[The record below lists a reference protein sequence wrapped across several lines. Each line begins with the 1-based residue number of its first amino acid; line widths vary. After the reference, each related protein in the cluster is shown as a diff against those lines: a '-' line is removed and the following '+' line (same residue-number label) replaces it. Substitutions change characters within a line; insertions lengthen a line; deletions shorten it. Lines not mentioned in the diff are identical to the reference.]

1 MALTLTAK
9 APNAVL
15 QYEWKPKPGT
25 ALETVSVTVTSGTVT
40 VDAGAQGD
48 TAVFTVSG
56 GSDGVV
62 QVLAVTAQAGEE
74 TFSDT
79 VYLPIEATTHRLTN
93 AAKTGSTTLEGQEE
107 DMSSRSMR
115 IYVDKRRNAVRI
127 AEMSEQK
134 SAISLRQ
141 AARATLLDWAMED
154 TRDLI
159 IEALGSMNGTAF
171 IDRTAVIAD
180 AWLVDNAD
188 RVVFGA
194 AAAGLTDMSADLA
207 LLDTTAD
214 LFNATAL
221 DAMVLKAKT
230 ANPKIRPMRDPGNG
244 KRYYVAFAN
253 PHAFKNLRDSIDTEV
268 LAQTSVQAEASKL
281 FEGGDIMWNGVI
293 VKETDNIPIY
303 QNLGSGGTTNV
314 TPVYLCGAQALAVA
328 YAKRWRTVTE
338 EFDYNDK
345 YGVAIDG
352 IYGVRKIIF
361 GSGAGDT
368 DDLKDHAVV
377 SGFFATSGAHTIA
390 AATAAEN

>member
-1 MALTLTAK
+1 MTDTTPATGLVVQQWEDKFFQEYLHDGGFKSLMGTNE
-9 APNAVL
+9 NAVIQVKEDL
-15 QYEWKPKPGT
+15 TKKSGDSIT
-25 ALETVSVTVTSGTVT
+25 IALVNRLNN
-40 VDAGAQGD
+40 A
-48 TAVFTVSG
+48 
-56 GSDGVV
+56 
-62 QVLAVTAQAGEE
+62 AVTG
-74 TFSDT
+74 TS
-79 VYLPIEATTHRLTN
+79 
-93 AAKTGSTTLEGQEE
+93 TLEGNEE
-107 DMSSRSMR
+107 DMASRSLR

-134 SAISLRQ
+134 SAISLRN

-154 TRDLI
+154 TRDLVI
-159 IEALGSMNGTAF
+159 LALGSLNGTAF
-171 IDRTAVIAD
+171 VDRTAAIAD

-188 RVVFGA
+188 RVLFGA
-194 AAAGLTDMSADLA
+194 AAAGLADMSADLA

-230 ANPKIRPMRDPGNG
+230 CNPKIRPMRDPGNG

-253 PHAFKNLRDSIDTEV
+253 PHAFKNLRDSLDTEV
-268 LAQTSVQAEASKL
+268 LASTVVQMEASKL
-281 FEGGDIMWNGVI
+281 FEGGDIFWNGVI
-293 VKETDNIPIY
+293 VKETDNLPIY
-303 QNLGSGGTTNV
+303 ENLGAGGTAEV

-338 EFDYNDK
+338 EFDYGDK

-368 DDLKDHAVV
+368 DDLKDHGVV
-377 SGFFATSGAHTIA
+377 TGYFATTGTATIA

>member
-1 MALTLTAK
+1 MTDTTPATGLVVQQWEDKFFSEYLHDGGFKPLMGTNE
-9 APNAVL
+9 NAVIQVKEDL
-15 QYEWKPKPGT
+15 TKKSGDSIT
-25 ALETVSVTVTSGTVT
+25 IALVNRLNN
-40 VDAGAQGD
+40 A
-48 TAVFTVSG
+48 
-56 GSDGVV
+56 
-62 QVLAVTAQAGEE
+62 AVTG
-74 TFSDT
+74 TS
-79 VYLPIEATTHRLTN
+79 
-93 AAKTGSTTLEGQEE
+93 TLEGNEE
-107 DMSSRSMR
+107 DMASRSLR

-134 SAISLRQ
+134 SAISLRN

-159 IEALGSMNGTAF
+159 IEALGSLNGTKF
-171 IDRTAVIAD
+171 VDRTAVIAD

-188 RVVFGA
+188 RVLFGA
-194 AAAGLTDMSADLA
+194 AAAGLADMSADLA
-207 LLDTTAD
+207 LLDTAAD

-230 ANPKIRPMRDPGNG
+230 CTPKIRPMRDPGNG

-253 PHAFKNLRDSIDTEV
+253 PHAFKNLRDSLDTEV
-268 LAQTSVQAEASKL
+268 LASTVVQMEASKL
-281 FEGGDIMWNGVI
+281 FEGGDIFCNGVI
-293 VKETDNIPIY
+293 VNETDNLPIY
-303 QNLGSGGTTNV
+303 ENLGAGGTAEV

-338 EFDYNDK
+338 EFDYGDK

-368 DDLKDHAVV
+368 DDLKDHGVV
-377 SGFFATSGAHTIA
+377 TGYFATTGAATIA

>member
-1 MALTLTAK
+1 MTDTTPATGLVVQQWEDKFFTEYLHDGGFKPLMGTGE
-9 APNAVL
+9 NAVIQVKEDL
-15 QYEWKPKPGT
+15 TKKAGDSIT
-25 ALETVSVTVTSGTVT
+25 IALVN
-40 VDAGAQGD
+40 
-48 TAVFTVSG
+48 
-56 GSDGVV
+56 
-62 QVLAVTAQAGEE
+62 
-74 TFSDT
+74 
-79 VYLPIEATTHRLTN
+79 RLTN
-93 AAKTGSTTLEGQEE
+93 AAVTGTSTLEGNEE
-107 DMSSRSMR
+107 DMASRSMR

-159 IEALGSMNGTAF
+159 IQALGSINGVSFSASTEAQ
-171 IDRTAVIAD
+171 RD

-194 AAAGLTDMSADLA
+194 AAAGLTDFSADAA

-230 ANPKIRPMRDPGNG
+230 CNPKIRPMRDPGNG

-253 PHAFKNLRDSIDTEV
+253 PYAFKNLRDSIDTEV
-268 LAQTSVQAEASKL
+268 LAQTVVQMEASKL

-303 QNLGSGGTTNV
+303 TNLGASGTTEV

-328 YAKRWRTVTE
+328 YAKRWRTKTE
-338 EFDYNDK
+338 EFDYGDK

-352 IYGVRKIIF
+352 IYGIRKVIF
-361 GSGAGDT
+361 GTGSSDVA
-368 DDLKDHAVV
+368 DLKDHGVV
-377 SGFFATSGAHTIA
+377 SGFFATTGPGNTTGIA
-390 AATAAEN
+390 TS